1 MRAEEVPRHLGVD
14 DELQRR
20 FEQAARDAR
29 NAAIAHWLLVILL
42 VAIVALR
49 AWRWLGC

>member
-1 MRAEEVPRHLGVD
+1 MRAEEVPRHLEVD

-29 NAAIAHWLLVILL
+29 NAAIVRALLYIVLLVTTVWSL
-42 VAIVALR
+42 
-49 AWRWLGC
+49 WRWLGC